1 MRIKHIFLQNFCKF
15 YGSNVVDTDLY
26 DRTEVSGVNE
36 SGKSTI
42 KRAIQYIF
50 GCRDEN
56 GREITGIRPHDKDGD
71 DIDGDITAEVTVEV
85 DGTDKVLKKVCRQ
98 NFNKKGEFTGNVTD
112 YYVNDI
118 PKKAADFEAFLE
130 ESVCGK
136 DKFSLCINAMTL
148 LLKGGTDQ
156 RALLADM
163 FGQHSN
169 DDICNQFP
177 EFEALRTVL
186 QDGTVDELKKRCNT
200 QLYGTRGRNGT
211 KGLQDLLDEIPSR
224 IDEVSRQRVDIDLA
238 DLELKKKALLD
249 KLSENIKQQTD
260 TQNSMKSY
268 DKLSDGIIELKGQLS
283 ALQQKAN
290 EKLDADRREKRTTL
304 NQIQN
309 EHQKELLKADTISE
323 EITALEKRI
332 AQYEQKRHDL
342 KKSWDLN
349 NSLKFDENSL
359 ICSYCGQEYPEEKK
373 EQLRAEF
380 DSHKAHELELITK
393 EGSSCADRIKADK
406 AELEHKREE
415 LKKTEDEVE
424 RFEKEVS
431 IADNALN
438 SIPTSVDI
446 SNTEEYKA
454 VQSQIAE
461 KEAAMNK
468 FTDMNLLRIQLKGDE
483 EQIRNDISVV
493 DKSLASVSINESVDK
508 RIAELEQE
516 RRNIA
521 QKITDV
527 QAQLDLL
534 KRFSRKKNELLEADV
549 NKYLSFCTVRMFRP
563 LVNGDTEECCDF
575 TYLGEPYS
583 RNMNHGARILTEID
597 ICNAFQKRCGVELP
611 IMVDDTESLDPW
623 KIPDVDSQLIM
634 FRRSDDASLK
644 VEEVKNGKSN

>member
-1 MRIKHIFLQNFCKF
+1 MRIKHIYLQNFCKF
-15 YGSNVVDTDLY
+15 YGSNTLDADIY
-26 DRTEVSGVNE
+26 DRTEISGVNE
-36 SGKSTI
+36 AGKSTI
-42 KRAIQYIF
+42 KRVIHYIF

-56 GREITGIRPHDKDGD
+56 GKEISGIRPHDKDGN
-71 DIDGDITAEVTVEV
+71 DIDGDITAEVTVEI

-156 RALLADM
+156 RAILVDM

-200 QLYGTRGRNGT
+200 QLYGTRGRNGS
-211 KGLQDLLDEIPSR
+211 KGLQDQLDDIPTR
-224 IDEVSRQRVDIDLA
+224 IDEVSKRREDIDLA
-238 DLELKKKALLD
+238 ELELQKNALLE
-249 KLSENIKQQTD
+249 KINANIEQQND
-260 TQNSMKSY
+260 NQKRMAEY

-309 EHQKELLKADTISE
+309 EHQKELLKADTIRE

-332 AQYEQKRHDL
+332 SQYEQKRQDL

-349 NSLKFDENSL
+349 KSLKFDENSL
-359 ICSYCGQEYPEEKK
+359 ICSYCGQEYPEDKK
-373 EQLRAEF
+373 EQLRTEF
-380 DSHKAHELELITK
+380 DTHKAHELELITK
-393 EGSSCADRIKADK
+393 EGSSCADHIKADQ
-406 AELEHKREE
+406 AELENKREE

-424 RFEKEVS
+424 RLEKEIA

-438 SIPTSVDI
+438 SIPASVDI

-454 VQSQIAE
+454 IQSQIAE
-461 KEAAMNK
+461 KEAAMNRYA
-468 FTDMNLLRIQLKGDE
+468 DMQSMRIELKCAE
-483 EQIRNDISVV
+483 EEIRADIEQVN
-493 DKSLASVSINESVDK
+493 KKLASVSINESVDK
-508 RIAELEQE
+508 RITELEQE
-516 RRNIA
+516 RKDIA

-534 KRFSRKKNELLEADV
+534 KRFSRKKNELLEFDV
-549 NKYLSFCTVRMFRP
+549 NEYLEFCHVKMFRP

-575 TYLGEPYS
+575 IYKGEPYS

-644 VEEVKNGKSN
+644 VEEVKNA

>member
-1 MRIKHIFLQNFCKF
+1 MRIKHIYLQNFCKF
-15 YGSNVVDTDLY
+15 YGYNTLDTDIY
-26 DRTEVSGVNE
+26 DRTEISGANE
-36 SGKSTI
+36 TGKSTI
-42 KRAIQYIF
+42 KRAIHHIF

-56 GREITGIRPHDKDGD
+56 GKEISGIRPHDKDGND
-71 DIDGDITAEVTVEV
+71 LDGDITEMVTVEV
-85 DGTDKVLKKVCRQ
+85 DGEEKVLKKVCRQ
-98 NFNKKGEFTGNVTD
+98 NYNKKGEFTGNVTD
-112 YYVNDI
+112 YYINDI
-118 PKKAADFEAFLE
+118 PKKQADFDSFLE
-130 ESVCGK
+130 ECAC
-136 DKFSLCINAMTL
+136 DKNRFSLCINAMTL

-156 RALLADM
+156 RAILADM

-169 DDICNQFP
+169 DYICNQFP

-238 DLELKKKALLD
+238 DLELQKNALLE
-249 KLSENIKQQTD
+249 KLNANIEQQND
-260 TQNSMKSY
+260 NQKSMKEY

-309 EHQKELLKADTISE
+309 EHQKELLKADTIRE
-323 EITALEKRI
+323 EITELEKRI
-332 AQYEQKRHDL
+332 AQYEQKRQDL

-349 NSLKFDENSL
+349 KSLKFDENSL

-373 EQLRAEF
+373 EQLRTEF
-380 DSHKAHELELITK
+380 DTHKAHELELITK
-393 EGSSCADRIKADK
+393 EGSSCAEHIKADQE
-406 AELEHKREE
+406 ELEHKRKE

-424 RFEKEVS
+424 RLEKEIA

-438 SIPTSVDI
+438 FIPASVDI

-461 KEAAMNK
+461 KEAAMHK

-483 EQIRNDISVV
+483 EQIRNDIFVV
-493 DKSLASVSINESVDK
+493 NKSLASVSINESVDK

-516 RRNIA
+516 RKDIA

-534 KRFSRKKNELLEADV
+534 KRFSRKKNELLESDV
-549 NKYLSFCTVRMFRP
+549 NEYLEFCSVKMFRP

-575 TYLGEPYS
+575 IYKGEPYS

-644 VEEVKNGKSN
+644 VEEVKNA

>member
-15 YGSNVVDTDLY
+15 YGYNTLDTDIY
-26 DRTEVSGVNE
+26 DRTEISGENE
-36 SGKSTI
+36 TGKSTI
-42 KRAIQYIF
+42 KRAIHHIF

-56 GREITGIRPHDKDGD
+56 GKEISGIRPHDKDGN
-71 DIDGDITAEVTVEV
+71 DIDGDITAMVTVEV
-85 DGTDKVLKKVCRQ
+85 DGEEKVLKKVCRQ
-98 NFNKKGEFTGNVTD
+98 NYNKKGEFTGNVTD
-112 YYVNDI
+112 YSINDI
-118 PKKAADFEAFLE
+118 PKKQSDFDSFLE
-130 ESVCGK
+130 ECAC
-136 DKFSLCINAMTL
+136 DKNRFSLCINAMTL
-148 LLKGGTDQ
+148 LLKNGTEQ
-156 RALLADM
+156 RAILAET
-163 FGQHSN
+163 FGKHSN
-169 DDICNQFP
+169 DDICDMYP
-177 EFEALRTVL
+177 EFAPLKSVL
-186 QDGTVDELKKRCNT
+186 HDGTVDELKKRCNT

-238 DLELKKKALLD
+238 ELELKKKALLD

-283 ALQQKAN
+283 VLQQKAN

-309 EHQKELLKADTISE
+309 EHQKELLKADTIRE

-332 AQYEQKRHDL
+332 AQYEQKRQDL

-349 NSLKFDENSL
+349 KSLKFDENSL

-373 EQLRAEF
+373 EQLRTEF
-380 DSHKAHELELITK
+380 DTHKAHELELITK
-393 EGSSCADRIKADK
+393 EGSSCADHIKADQT
-406 AELEHKREE
+406 ELEHKREE

-424 RFEKEVS
+424 RLEKEIA

-438 SIPTSVDI
+438 SIPASVDI

-454 VQSQIAE
+454 IQSQIAE
-461 KEAAMNK
+461 KEAAMNRYA
-468 FTDMNLLRIQLKGDE
+468 DMQSMRIELKCAE
-483 EQIRNDISVV
+483 EEIRADIEQVNKKLS
-493 DKSLASVSINESVDK
+493 SVSINESVDK

-516 RRNIA
+516 RKNIA

-534 KRFSRKKNELLEADV
+534 KRFSRKKNELLESDV
-549 NKYLSFCTVRMFRP
+549 NEYLEFCHVKMFRP

-575 TYLGEPYS
+575 IYKGEPYS
-583 RNMNHGARILTEID
+583 RNMNHGAKILTEID
-597 ICNAFQKRCGVELP
+597 ICNAFQKKCGVELP
-611 IMVDDTESLDPW
+611 IMVDDTESLDSWRIP
-623 KIPDVDSQLIM
+623 KIDSQLIM

-644 VEEVKNGKSN
+644 VEEVKNA

>member
-15 YGSNVVDTDLY
+15 YGSNVVDTDIY
-26 DRTEVSGVNE
+26 DRTEISGVNE
-36 SGKSTI
+36 TGKSTI

-56 GREITGIRPHDKDGD
+56 GREISGIRPHDKDGN
-71 DIDGDITAEVTVEV
+71 DIDGDITTEVTVEIG
-85 DGTDKVLKKVCRQ
+85 GTEKVLKKVCRQ

-130 ESVCGK
+130 ECVC
-136 DKFSLCINAMTL
+136 DKNRFSLCINAMTL
-148 LLKGGTDQ
+148 LLKGGTEQ
-156 RALLADM
+156 RAILADM

-177 EFEALRTVL
+177 EFEELRAVL
-186 QDGTVDELKKRCNT
+186 HDGTVDELKKRCNT
-200 QLYGTRGRNGT
+200 QLYGTRGRNGS
-211 KGLQDLLDEIPSR
+211 KGLQDQLDDIPTR
-224 IDEVSRQRVDIDLA
+224 IDEVSKRREDIDLA
-238 DLELKKKALLD
+238 ELELQKNALLE
-249 KLSENIKQQTD
+249 KLNDNIEQQND
-260 TQNSMKSY
+260 NQKSMKEY

-283 ALQQKAN
+283 TLQQKAN

-309 EHQKELLKADTISE
+309 EHQKELLKADTIRE
-323 EITALEKRI
+323 EITELEKRI
-332 AQYEQKRHDL
+332 AQYEQKRQDL

-349 NSLKFDENSL
+349 KSLKFDENSL
-359 ICSYCGQEYPEEKK
+359 VCSYCGQEYPEEKK
-373 EQLRAEF
+373 EQLRTEF
-380 DSHKAHELELITK
+380 DTHKAHELELITK
-393 EGSSCADRIKADK
+393 EGSSCADHIKEDQ
-406 AELEHKREE
+406 AELEHKRKE

-424 RFEKEVS
+424 RLEKEIA
-431 IADNALN
+431 IADNSLN
-438 SIPTSVDI
+438 SIPASVDI

-454 VQSQIAE
+454 FQSQIAE
-461 KEAAMNK
+461 KEASMNK

-508 RIAELEQE
+508 RITELEQE
-516 RRNIA
+516 RKNIA

-534 KRFSRKKNELLEADV
+534 KKFSRKKNELLEAEV
-549 NKYLSFCTVRMFRP
+549 NEYLEFCHVKMFRP

-575 TYLGEPYS
+575 IYKGEPYS
-583 RNMNHGARILTEID
+583 RNMNHGAKILTEID
-597 ICNAFQKRCGVELP
+597 ICRAFQKKCGVELP
-611 IMVDDTESLDPW
+611 IMTDDTESLDSW
-623 KIPDVDSQLIM
+623 RIPQIDSQLIM
-634 FRRSDDASLK
+634 FRRSDDKELK
-644 VEEVKNGKSN
+644 VREM

>member
-26 DRTEVSGVNE
+26 DRTEVSGANE
-36 SGKSTI
+36 TGKSTI
-42 KRAIQYIF
+42 KRTIQYIF

-56 GREITGIRPHDKDGD
+56 GREIAGIRPHDKDGN
-71 DIDGDITAEVTVEV
+71 DIDGDITAMVTVEV
-85 DGTDKVLKKVCRQ
+85 DGEEKVLKKVCRQ
-98 NFNKKGEFTGNVTD
+98 NYNKKGEFTGNVTD
-112 YYVNDI
+112 YSINDI
-118 PKKAADFEAFLE
+118 PKKQADFDSFLE
-130 ESVCGK
+130 ECAC
-136 DKFSLCINAMTL
+136 DKNRFSLCINAMTL

-224 IDEVSRQRVDIDLA
+224 IDEVIRQRVDIDLA
-238 DLELKKKALLD
+238 YLELKKKALLD

-260 TQNSMKSY
+260 TQNSMNSY

-283 ALQQKAN
+283 TLQQKAN
-290 EKLDADRREKRTTL
+290 EKLDADRREKRTAL
-304 NQIQN
+304 NLVQN
-309 EHQKELLKADTISE
+309 EHQKELLKADTIRE

-332 AQYEQKRHDL
+332 AQYEQKRHEL

-349 NSLKFDENSL
+349 KSLKFDENSL
-359 ICSYCGQEYPEEKK
+359 ICSYCGQEYPEDKK
-373 EQLRAEF
+373 EKLREDF
-380 DSHKAHELELITK
+380 DSHKEHELKLIEK
-393 EGSSCADRIKADK
+393 EGKDCAKHIKADQEK
-406 AELEHKREE
+406 LEHKREE
-415 LKKTEDEVE
+415 LKKTEDEME
-424 RFEKEVS
+424 RLEKEIA

-438 SIPTSVDI
+438 SIPASVDI

-461 KEAAMNK
+461 KEAAMHK

-483 EQIRNDISVV
+483 EQIRNDIFVV
-493 DKSLASVSINESVDK
+493 NKSLASVSINESVDK

-516 RRNIA
+516 RRDIA

-534 KRFSRKKNELLEADV
+534 KRFSRKKNELLESDV
-549 NKYLSFCTVRMFRP
+549 NEYLEFCHVKMFRP

-575 TYLGEPYS
+575 IYKGEPYS
-583 RNMNHGARILTEID
+583 RNMNHGAKILTEID
-597 ICNAFQKRCGVELP
+597 ICRAFQKKCGVELP
-611 IMVDDTESLDPW
+611 IMTDDTESLDSW
-623 KIPDVDSQLIM
+623 RIPQIDSQLIM

-644 VEEVKNGKSN
+644 VEEVKNE

>member
-1 MRIKHIFLQNFCKF
+1 MRIKHIYLQNFCKF
-15 YGSNVVDTDLY
+15 YGYNTLDTDIY
-26 DRTEVSGVNE
+26 DRTEISGANE
-36 SGKSTI
+36 TGKSTI
-42 KRAIQYIF
+42 KRAIHHIF

-56 GREITGIRPHDKDGD
+56 GKEISGIRPHDKDGND
-71 DIDGDITAEVTVEV
+71 LDGDITEMVTVEV
-85 DGTDKVLKKVCRQ
+85 DGEEKVLKKVCRQ
-98 NFNKKGEFTGNVTD
+98 NYNKKGEFTGNVTD
-112 YYVNDI
+112 YYINDI
-118 PKKAADFEAFLE
+118 PKKQADFDSFLE
-130 ESVCGK
+130 ECAC
-136 DKFSLCINAMTL
+136 DKNRFSLCINAMTL

-156 RALLADM
+156 RAILADM

-169 DDICNQFP
+169 DYICNQFP

-238 DLELKKKALLD
+238 DLELQKNALLEKLNANIEQQND
-249 KLSENIKQQTD
+249 KQK
-260 TQNSMKSY
+260 SMKEY

-309 EHQKELLKADTISE
+309 EHQKELLKADTIRE
-323 EITALEKRI
+323 EVTALEKRI
-332 AQYEQKRHDL
+332 EQYEQKRQDL

-349 NSLKFDENSL
+349 KSLKFDENSL

-373 EQLRAEF
+373 EQLRTEF
-380 DSHKAHELELITK
+380 DTHKAHELELITK
-393 EGSSCADRIKADK
+393 EGSSCAEHIKADQ

-424 RFEKEVS
+424 RLEKEIA

-438 SIPTSVDI
+438 SIPASVDI

-454 VQSQIAE
+454 VQSQITE
-461 KEAAMNK
+461 KEAAMHK

-508 RIAELEQE
+508 RITELEQE
-516 RRNIA
+516 RRDIA

-534 KRFSRKKNELLEADV
+534 KKFSRKKNELLEAEV
-549 NKYLSFCTVRMFRP
+549 NEYLEFCHVKMFRP

-575 TYLGEPYS
+575 IYKGEPYS
-583 RNMNHGARILTEID
+583 RNMNHGAKILTEID
-597 ICNAFQKRCGVELP
+597 ICRAFQKKCGVELP
-611 IMVDDTESLDPW
+611 IMTDDTESLDSW
-623 KIPDVDSQLIM
+623 RIPQIDSQLIM
-634 FRRSDDASLK
+634 FRRSDDKELK
-644 VEEVKNGKSN
+644 VREM

>member
-26 DRTEVSGVNE
+26 DRTEVSGMNE
-36 SGKSTI
+36 TGKSTI

-56 GREITGIRPHDKDGD
+56 GREITGIRPHDKDGND
-71 DIDGDITAEVTVEV
+71 LEGDITAMVTVEV
-85 DGTDKVLKKVCRQ
+85 GGEEKVLKKVCRQ
-98 NFNKKGEFTGNVTD
+98 NYNKKGEFTGNVTD
-112 YYVNDI
+112 YSINDI
-118 PKKAADFEAFLE
+118 PKKQADFDSFLE
-130 ESVCGK
+130 ERAC
-136 DKFSLCINAMTL
+136 DKNRFSLCINAMTL
-148 LLKGGTDQ
+148 LLKGGTEQ
-156 RALLADM
+156 RAILADM

-177 EFEALRTVL
+177 EFEALRIVL

-211 KGLQDLLDEIPSR
+211 KGLQDLLDGIPSR

-260 TQNSMKSY
+260 TQNSMISY

-309 EHQKELLKADTISE
+309 EHQKELLKADTIRE
-323 EITALEKRI
+323 EITALKKRI
-332 AQYEQKRHDL
+332 AQYEQKRQDL

-349 NSLKFDENSL
+349 KSLKFDENSL

-380 DSHKAHELELITK
+380 DARKAHELELITK
-393 EGSSCADRIKADK
+393 EGSSCAEHIKADQT
-406 AELEHKREE
+406 ELEHKREE

-424 RFEKEVS
+424 RLEKEVS
-431 IADNALN
+431 VADNALN
-438 SIPTSVDI
+438 SIPASVDI

-454 VQSQIAE
+454 VQSQITE
-461 KEAAMNK
+461 KEAAMHK

-508 RIAELEQE
+508 RITELEHE
-516 RRNIA
+516 RRDIA

-534 KRFSRKKNELLEADV
+534 KRFSRKKNELLESDV
-549 NKYLSFCTVRMFRP
+549 NEYLEFCHVKMFRP

-575 TYLGEPYS
+575 IYKGEPYS
-583 RNMNHGARILTEID
+583 RNMNHGAKILTEID
-597 ICNAFQKRCGVELP
+597 ICRAFQKKCGVELP
-611 IMVDDTESLDPW
+611 IMTDDTESLDSW
-623 KIPDVDSQLIM
+623 RIPQIDSQLIM
-634 FRRSDDASLK
+634 FRRSDDKELK
-644 VEEVKNGKSN
+644 VREM

>member
-36 SGKSTI
+36 VGKSTI

-56 GREITGIRPHDKDGD
+56 GREITGIRPHDKDGN
-71 DIDGDITAEVTVEV
+71 DIDGDITTEVTVEIG
-85 DGTDKVLKKVCRQ
+85 GTDKVLKKVCRQ

-148 LLKGGTDQ
+148 LQKGGTDQ

-211 KGLQDLLDEIPSR
+211 KGLHDLLDEIPSR

-238 DLELKKKALLD
+238 DLELKKKALMD

-260 TQNSMKSY
+260 TQNSMISY

-283 ALQQKAN
+283 VLQQKAN
-290 EKLDADRREKRTTL
+290 EKLDTDRREKRTTL

-309 EHQKELLKADTISE
+309 EHQKELLKANTIRE
-323 EITALEKRI
+323 EITALENHI
-332 AQYEQKRHDL
+332 AQYEQKRQEL

-349 NSLKFDENSL
+349 KSLKFDENSM

-373 EQLRAEF
+373 EKLRTEF
-380 DSHKAHELELITK
+380 DTHKAHELEMINK
-393 EGSSCADRIKADK
+393 EGSSCADHIKSDQ

-424 RFEKEVS
+424 RLEKEIA

-438 SIPTSVDI
+438 SIPASVDI

-461 KEAAMNK
+461 KEASMNK
-468 FTDMNLLRIQLKGDE
+468 FTDMNLLRFQLKCDE
-483 EQIRNDISVV
+483 EQIRKDISVV
-493 DKSLASVSINESVDK
+493 DKSLASVTINESVDK
-508 RIAELEQE
+508 RITELEQE
-516 RRNIA
+516 RKNIA

-534 KRFSRKKNELLEADV
+534 KKFSRKKNELLEADV
-549 NKYLSFCTVRMFRP
+549 NKYLCFCTVRMFRP

-575 TYLGEPYS
+575 TYRGEPYS
-583 RNMNHGARILTEID
+583 RNMNHGAKILTEID
-597 ICNAFQKRCGVELP
+597 ICRAFQKKCGVELP
-611 IMVDDTESLDPW
+611 IMTDDTESLDSW
-623 KIPDVDSQLIM
+623 RIPQIDRQLIM
-634 FRRSDDASLK
+634 FRRSDDKELK
-644 VEEVKNGKSN
+644 VREM

>member
-26 DRTEVSGVNE
+26 DRTEISGVNE
-36 SGKSTI
+36 VGKSTI
-42 KRAIQYIF
+42 KRAIHHIF

-56 GREITGIRPHDKDGD
+56 GKEISGIRPHDKDGND
-71 DIDGDITAEVTVEV
+71 LDGDITEMVTVEV
-85 DGTDKVLKKVCRQ
+85 DGEEKVLKKVCRQ
-98 NFNKKGEFTGNVTD
+98 NYNKKGEFTGNVTD
-112 YYVNDI
+112 YYINDI
-118 PKKAADFEAFLE
+118 PKKQADFDSFLE
-130 ESVCGK
+130 ECAC
-136 DKFSLCINAMTL
+136 DKNRFSLCINAMTL

-156 RALLADM
+156 RAILADM

-169 DDICNQFP
+169 DYICNQFP

-238 DLELKKKALLD
+238 DLELQKNALLE
-249 KLSENIKQQTD
+249 KLNANIEQQND
-260 TQNSMKSY
+260 NQKSMKEY

-309 EHQKELLKADTISE
+309 EHQKKLLKADTICE
-323 EITALEKRI
+323 EITALENRI
-332 AQYEQKRHDL
+332 AQYEQKRQDL

-349 NSLKFDENSL
+349 KSLKFDENSL
-359 ICSYCGQEYPEEKK
+359 VCSYCGQEYPEEKK
-373 EQLRAEF
+373 EQLRTEF
-380 DSHKAHELELITK
+380 DTHKAHELELITK
-393 EGSSCADRIKADK
+393 EGSSCADHIKADQ
-406 AELEHKREE
+406 AEMEHKRKE

-424 RFEKEVS
+424 RLEKEIA

-438 SIPTSVDI
+438 SIPASVDI

-454 VQSQIAE
+454 IQSQIAE
-461 KEAAMNK
+461 KEAAMNRYA
-468 FTDMNLLRIQLKGDE
+468 DMQSMRIELKCAE
-483 EQIRNDISVV
+483 EEIRSDIEQVN
-493 DKSLASVSINESVDK
+493 KKLTSVSINESVDK

-516 RRNIA
+516 RRDIA

-534 KRFSRKKNELLEADV
+534 KKFSRKKNELLEDDV
-549 NKYLSFCTVRMFRP
+549 NEYLEFCHVKMFRP

-575 TYLGEPYS
+575 TYRGEPYS
-583 RNMNHGARILTEID
+583 RNMNHGAKILTEID
-597 ICNAFQKRCGVELP
+597 ICRAFQKRCGVELP

-644 VEEVKNGKSN
+644 VEEVKNA

>member
-26 DRTEVSGVNE
+26 DRTEISGVNE
-36 SGKSTI
+36 VGKSTI
-42 KRAIQYIF
+42 KRAIHHIF

-56 GREITGIRPHDKDGD
+56 GKEISGIRPHDKDGND
-71 DIDGDITAEVTVEV
+71 LDGDITEMVTVEV
-85 DGTDKVLKKVCRQ
+85 DGEEKVLKKVCRQ
-98 NFNKKGEFTGNVTD
+98 NYNKKGEFTGNVTD
-112 YYVNDI
+112 YYSNDI
-118 PKKAADFEAFLE
+118 PKKQADFDSFLE
-130 ESVCGK
+130 ECAC
-136 DKFSLCINAMTL
+136 DKNRFSLCINAMTL

-156 RALLADM
+156 RAILADM

-169 DDICNQFP
+169 DYICNQFP

-238 DLELKKKALLD
+238 DLELQKNALLE
-249 KLSENIKQQTD
+249 KLNANIEQQND
-260 TQNSMKSY
+260 NQKSMKEY

-309 EHQKELLKADTISE
+309 EHQKKLLKADTICE
-323 EITALEKRI
+323 EITALENRI
-332 AQYEQKRHDL
+332 AQYEQKRQDL

-349 NSLKFDENSL
+349 KSLKFDENSL

-373 EQLRAEF
+373 EQLRTEF
-380 DSHKAHELELITK
+380 DTHKAHELELITK
-393 EGSSCADRIKADK
+393 EGSSCADHIKADQ
-406 AELEHKREE
+406 AELEHKRKE

-424 RFEKEVS
+424 RLEKEIA

-438 SIPTSVDI
+438 SIPASVDI

-454 VQSQIAE
+454 VQSQITE
-461 KEAAMNK
+461 KEAAMHK

-483 EQIRNDISVV
+483 EQIHNDISVV

-508 RIAELEQE
+508 RITELEQE
-516 RRNIA
+516 RRDIA

-534 KRFSRKKNELLEADV
+534 KKFSRKKNELLEADV
-549 NKYLSFCTVRMFRP
+549 NEYLEFCHVKMFRP

-575 TYLGEPYS
+575 IYKGEPYS
-583 RNMNHGARILTEID
+583 RNMNHGAKILTEID
-597 ICNAFQKRCGVELP
+597 ICRAFQKRCGVELP
-611 IMVDDTESLDPW
+611 IMVDDTESLDTW
-623 KIPDVDSQLIM
+623 RIPQIDSQLIM
-634 FRRSDDASLK
+634 FRRSDDKELK
-644 VEEVKNGKSN
+644 VREM

>member
-15 YGSNVVDTDLY
+15 YGSNTLDTDIY
-26 DRTEVSGVNE
+26 DRTEISGVNE
-36 SGKSTI
+36 TGKSTI
-42 KRAIQYIF
+42 KRSIQHIF

-56 GREITGIRPHDKDGD
+56 GKEISGIRPHDKDGND
-71 DIDGDITAEVTVEV
+71 LDGDITEMVTVEV
-85 DGTDKVLKKVCRQ
+85 DGEEKVLKKVCRQ
-98 NFNKKGEFTGNVTD
+98 NYNKKGEFTGNVTD
-112 YYVNDI
+112 YYINDI
-118 PKKAADFEAFLE
+118 PKKQADFDSFLE
-130 ESVCGK
+130 ECAC
-136 DKFSLCINAMTL
+136 DKNRFSLCINAMTL
-148 LLKGGTDQ
+148 LLKGGTEQ
-156 RALLADM
+156 RAILADM

-177 EFEALRTVL
+177 EFEELRAIL

-224 IDEVSRQRVDIDLA
+224 IDEVSRQRVDINLA

-260 TQNSMKSY
+260 TQNSMISY

-290 EKLDADRREKRTTL
+290 EKLDADRREKCATL

-309 EHQKELLKADTISE
+309 EHQKELLKADTIRE
-323 EITALEKRI
+323 EITELEKRI
-332 AQYEQKRHDL
+332 AQYEQKRQDL

-349 NSLKFDENSL
+349 KSLKFDENSL

-373 EQLRAEF
+373 EQLRTEF
-380 DSHKAHELELITK
+380 DTHKAHELELITK
-393 EGSSCADRIKADK
+393 EGSSCAEHIKADQV
-406 AELEHKREE
+406 ELEHKRKE

-424 RFEKEVS
+424 RLEKEVS

-438 SIPTSVDI
+438 SIPASVDI
-446 SNTEEYKA
+446 SNKEEYKS

-461 KEAAMNK
+461 KEAAMHK
-468 FTDMNLLRIQLKGDE
+468 FTDMNLLRIQLKVDE
-483 EQIRNDISVV
+483 EQIRNDIFVV
-493 DKSLASVSINESVDK
+493 NKSLASVSINESVDK

-516 RRNIA
+516 RKDIA

-534 KRFSRKKNELLEADV
+534 KRFSRKKNELLESDV
-549 NKYLSFCTVRMFRP
+549 NEYLEFCHVKMFRP

-575 TYLGEPYS
+575 IYKGEPYS
-583 RNMNHGARILTEID
+583 RNMNHGAKILTEID
-597 ICNAFQKRCGVELP
+597 ICRAFQKKCGVELP

-644 VEEVKNGKSN
+644 VEEVKNA

>member
-15 YGSNVVDTDLY
+15 YGYNTLDTDIY
-26 DRTEVSGVNE
+26 DRTEISGANE
-36 SGKSTI
+36 TGKSTI
-42 KRAIQYIF
+42 KRAIQHIF

-56 GREITGIRPHDKDGD
+56 GKEISGIRPHDKDGN
-71 DIDGDITAEVTVEV
+71 DIDGDITEMVTVEV
-85 DGTDKVLKKVCRQ
+85 DGEEKVLKKVCRK
-98 NFNKKGEFTGNVTD
+98 NYNKKGEFTGNVTD
-112 YYVNDI
+112 YYINDI
-118 PKKAADFEAFLE
+118 PKKQADFDSFLE
-130 ESVCGK
+130 ECTC
-136 DKFSLCINAMTL
+136 DKNRFSLCINAMTL
-148 LLKGGTDQ
+148 LLKGGTEQ
-156 RALLADM
+156 RAILADM

-177 EFEALRTVL
+177 EFEELRAIL

-260 TQNSMKSY
+260 TQNSMISY

-309 EHQKELLKADTISE
+309 EHQKELLKADTIRE
-323 EITALEKRI
+323 EVTALEKRI
-332 AQYEQKRHDL
+332 EQYEQKRQDL

-349 NSLKFDENSL
+349 KSLKFDENSL

-373 EQLRAEF
+373 EQLRTEF
-380 DSHKAHELELITK
+380 DTHKAHELELITK
-393 EGSSCADRIKADK
+393 EGSSCAEHIKADQ

-424 RFEKEVS
+424 RLEKEIA

-438 SIPTSVDI
+438 SIPASVDI

-461 KEAAMNK
+461 KEASMNK
-468 FTDMNLLRIQLKGDE
+468 FTDMNLLRFQLKCDE
-483 EQIRNDISVV
+483 EQIRKDISVV
-493 DKSLASVSINESVDK
+493 DKSLASVTINESVDK
-508 RIAELEQE
+508 RITELEQE
-516 RRNIA
+516 RKNIA

-534 KRFSRKKNELLEADV
+534 KKFSRKKNELLEADV
-549 NKYLSFCTVRMFRP
+549 NEYLEFCHVKMFRP

-575 TYLGEPYS
+575 IYKGEPYS
-583 RNMNHGARILTEID
+583 RNMNHGAKILTEID
-597 ICNAFQKRCGVELP
+597 ICRAFQKRCGVELP
-611 IMVDDTESLDPW
+611 IMVDDTESLDTW
-623 KIPDVDSQLIM
+623 RIPQIDSQLIM
-634 FRRSDDASLK
+634 FRRSDDKELK
-644 VEEVKNGKSN
+644 VREM

>member
-1 MRIKHIFLQNFCKF
+1 MRIKHIYLQNFCKF
-15 YGSNVVDTDLY
+15 YGSNRLNTDIY
-26 DRTEVSGVNE
+26 DRTEISGVNE
-36 SGKSTI
+36 TGKSTI

-56 GREITGIRPHDKDGD
+56 GREINGIRPHDKDGN
-71 DIDGDITAEVTVEV
+71 DIDGDITAEVNVEI

-156 RALLADM
+156 RAILADM

-169 DDICNQFP
+169 DDICDMYP
-177 EFEALRTVL
+177 EFSPLKSVL
-186 QDGTVDELKKRCNT
+186 HDGTVDELKKRCNT
-200 QLYGTRGRNGT
+200 QLYGTRGRNGS
-211 KGLQDLLDEIPSR
+211 KGLQDQLDDIPTR
-224 IDEVSRQRVDIDLA
+224 IDEVSKRREDIDLA
-238 DLELKKKALLD
+238 ELELQKNALLE
-249 KLSENIKQQTD
+249 KLNDNIEQQND
-260 TQNSMKSY
+260 NQKSMKEY

-283 ALQQKAN
+283 TLQQKAN

-309 EHQKELLKADTISE
+309 EHQKELLKADTIRE
-323 EITALEKRI
+323 EITELEKRI
-332 AQYEQKRHDL
+332 AQYEQKRQDL

-349 NSLKFDENSL
+349 KSLKFDENSL
-359 ICSYCGQEYPEEKK
+359 VCSYCGQEYPEEKK
-373 EQLRAEF
+373 EQLRTEF
-380 DSHKAHELELITK
+380 DTHKAHELELITK
-393 EGSSCADRIKADK
+393 EGSSCADHIKEDQ
-406 AELEHKREE
+406 AELEHKRKE

-424 RFEKEVS
+424 RLEKEIA
-431 IADNALN
+431 IADNSLN
-438 SIPTSVDI
+438 SIPASVDI

-454 VQSQIAE
+454 IQSQIAE
-461 KEAAMNK
+461 KEAAMNRYA
-468 FTDMNLLRIQLKGDE
+468 DMQSMRIELKCAE
-483 EQIRNDISVV
+483 EEIRADIEQVN
-493 DKSLASVSINESVDK
+493 KKLASVSINESIDK

-516 RRNIA
+516 RRDIA

-534 KRFSRKKNELLEADV
+534 KKFSRKKNELLEADV

-575 TYLGEPYS
+575 IYKGEPYS
-583 RNMNHGARILTEID
+583 RNMNHGAKILTEID
-597 ICNAFQKRCGVELP
+597 ICRAFQKKCGVELP
-611 IMVDDTESLDPW
+611 IMTDDTESLDPW

-634 FRRSDDASLK
+634 FRRSDEKELK
-644 VEEVKNGKSN
+644 VREM

>member
-26 DRTEVSGVNE
+26 DRTEISGVNE
-36 SGKSTI
+36 TGKSTI
-42 KRAIQYIF
+42 KRTIQYIF

-56 GREITGIRPHDKDGD
+56 GKEISGIRPHDKDGND
-71 DIDGDITAEVTVEV
+71 LDGDITTEVTVEI

-98 NFNKKGEFTGNVTD
+98 KFNKKGEFTGNVTD

-130 ESVCGK
+130 DSVCGK

-156 RALLADM
+156 RAILADM

-177 EFEALRTVL
+177 EFEGLRTVL
-186 QDGTVDELKKRCNT
+186 QDGTVDELKKRCNV

-224 IDEVSRQRVDIDLA
+224 IDEISRQIVDIDLA
-238 DLELKKKALLD
+238 DLELQKNALLE
-249 KLSENIKQQTD
+249 KLNANSEQQND
-260 TQNSMKSY
+260 NQKRMAEY

-283 ALQQKAN
+283 ALQQNAN

-304 NQIQN
+304 NQIHN
-309 EHQKELLKADTISE
+309 EHQKELLKGDTIRE
-323 EITALEKRI
+323 EITGLEKRI
-332 AQYEQKRHDL
+332 AQYEQKRQDL

-349 NSLKFDENSL
+349 KSLKFDENSL
-359 ICSYCGQEYPEEKK
+359 ICPYCGQEYPEEKK
-373 EQLRAEF
+373 EQLRTEF
-380 DSHKAHELELITK
+380 DVHKAHELELITK
-393 EGSSCADRIKADK
+393 EGSSCADHIKADQ
-406 AELEHKREE
+406 AEMDHKRKE

-424 RFEKEVS
+424 RLEKEIA

-438 SIPTSVDI
+438 SIPASVDI

-454 VQSQIAE
+454 IQSQIAE
-461 KEAAMNK
+461 KEAAMNRYA
-468 FTDMNLLRIQLKGDE
+468 DMQSMRIELKCAE
-483 EQIRNDISVV
+483 EEIRSDIEQVN
-493 DKSLASVSINESVDK
+493 KKLTSVSINESVDK

-516 RRNIA
+516 RRDIA

-534 KRFSRKKNELLEADV
+534 KKFSRKKNELLEDDV
-549 NKYLSFCTVRMFRP
+549 NEYLEFCHVKMFRP

-575 TYLGEPYS
+575 TYRGEPYS

-634 FRRSDDASLK
+634 FRRSDDAVLK
-644 VEEVKNGKSN
+644 VEEAKNGKSN

>member
-36 SGKSTI
+36 TGKSTI

-56 GREITGIRPHDKDGD
+56 GKEITGIRPHDKDGN
-71 DIDGDITAEVTVEV
+71 DIDGDITAEVTVEI

-130 ESVCGK
+130 ECVC
-136 DKFSLCINAMTL
+136 DKNRFSLCINAMTL
-148 LLKGGTDQ
+148 LLKGGTEQ
-156 RALLADM
+156 RAILADM

-177 EFEALRTVL
+177 EFEELRAIL

-260 TQNSMKSY
+260 TQNSMISY

-309 EHQKELLKADTISE
+309 EHQKELLKADTIRE
-323 EITALEKRI
+323 EVTALEKRI
-332 AQYEQKRHDL
+332 EQYEQKRQDL

-349 NSLKFDENSL
+349 KSLKFDENSL

-373 EQLRAEF
+373 EQLRTEF
-380 DSHKAHELELITK
+380 DTHKAHELELITK
-393 EGSSCADRIKADK
+393 EGSSCADHIKADQ

-415 LKKTEDEVE
+415 MKKTEDEVD
-424 RFEKEVS
+424 RLEKEIA

-438 SIPTSVDI
+438 SIPESVDI
-446 SNTEEYKA
+446 SGTEEYKSIR
-454 VQSQIAE
+454 SQIAE
-461 KEAAMNK
+461 REAAMNDYADLQ
-468 FTDMNLLRIQLKGDE
+468 TLMISLRGEE
-483 EQIRNDISVV
+483 EQIQKEIYEVSHKI
-493 DKSLASVSINESVDK
+493 KSATDDDA
-508 RIAELEQE
+508 RIDELEKNQRE
-516 RRNIA
+516 YA
-521 QKITDV
+521 QKVTDV

-534 KRFSRKKNELLEADV
+534 KKFSRKKNELLEADV
-549 NKYLSFCTVRMFRP
+549 NKYLCFCTVRMFRP

-575 TYLGEPYS
+575 IYNGEPYS
-583 RNMNHGARILTEID
+583 RNMNHGAKILTEID
-597 ICNAFQKRCGVELP
+597 ICRAFQKKCGVELP
-611 IMVDDTESLDPW
+611 IMTDDTESLDSW
-623 KIPDVDSQLIM
+623 RIPQIDSQLIM
-634 FRRSDDASLK
+634 FRRSDDKELK
-644 VEEVKNGKSN
+644 VREM

>member
-26 DRTEVSGVNE
+26 DRTEISGVNE
-36 SGKSTI
+36 TGKSTI

-56 GREITGIRPHDKDGD
+56 GREITGIRPHDKDGN
-71 DIDGDITAEVTVEV
+71 DIDGDITAEVNVEI

-156 RALLADM
+156 RAILADM

-169 DDICNQFP
+169 DDICDMYP
-177 EFEALRTVL
+177 EFSPLKSVL
-186 QDGTVDELKKRCNT
+186 HDGTVDELKKRCNT

-224 IDEVSRQRVDIDLA
+224 IDEVSRQRVDINLA

-260 TQNSMKSY
+260 TQNSMISY

-290 EKLDADRREKRTTL
+290 EKLDADRREKCATL

-309 EHQKELLKADTISE
+309 EHQKELLKADTIRE
-323 EITALEKRI
+323 EITELEKRI
-332 AQYEQKRHDL
+332 AQYEQKRQDL

-349 NSLKFDENSL
+349 KSLKFDENSL

-373 EQLRAEF
+373 EQLRTEF
-380 DSHKAHELELITK
+380 DTHKAHELELITK
-393 EGSSCADRIKADK
+393 EGSSCAEHIKADQ
-406 AELEHKREE
+406 
-415 LKKTEDEVE
+415 V
-424 RFEKEVS
+424 
-431 IADNALN
+431 
-438 SIPTSVDI
+438 
-446 SNTEEYKA
+446 
-454 VQSQIAE
+454 
-461 KEAAMNK
+461 
-468 FTDMNLLRIQLKGDE
+468 
-483 EQIRNDISVV
+483 
-493 DKSLASVSINESVDK
+493 
-508 RIAELEQE
+508 ELEQE
-516 RRNIA
+516 RRDIA

-534 KRFSRKKNELLEADV
+534 KKFSRKKNELLEADV

-575 TYLGEPYS
+575 IYKGEPYS
-583 RNMNHGARILTEID
+583 RNMNHGAKILTEID
-597 ICNAFQKRCGVELP
+597 ICRAFQKKCGVELP
-611 IMVDDTESLDPW
+611 IMTDDTESLDPW

-644 VEEVKNGKSN
+644 VEEVKNE

>member
-1 MRIKHIFLQNFCKF
+1 MRIKHIFLQYFCKF
-15 YGSNVVDTDLY
+15 YGYNTLDTDIY
-26 DRTEVSGVNE
+26 DRTEISGANE
-36 SGKSTI
+36 TGKSTI
-42 KRAIQYIF
+42 KRAIQHIF

-56 GREITGIRPHDKDGD
+56 GKEISGIRPHDKDGN
-71 DIDGDITAEVTVEV
+71 DIDGDITAEVTVEI

-118 PKKAADFEAFLE
+118 PKKASDFEAFLE

-136 DKFSLCINAMTL
+136 DKFSLCINAMTI
-148 LLKGGTDQ
+148 LLKGATDQ
-156 RALLADM
+156 RAILADM

-200 QLYGTRGRNGT
+200 QLYGTRGRNGS
-211 KGLQDLLDEIPSR
+211 KGLQDKLDEIPSR
-224 IDEVSRQRVDIDLA
+224 IDEVSRQRVQIDLA
-238 DLELKKKALLD
+238 ELELQKNALLE
-249 KLSENIKQQTD
+249 KLNANIEQQND
-260 TQNSMKSY
+260 NQKRMKEY

-283 ALQQKAN
+283 VLQQKAN

-309 EHQKELLKADTISE
+309 EHQKELLKADTIRE
-323 EITALEKRI
+323 EITELENRI
-332 AQYEQKRHDL
+332 AQYEQKRQDL

-349 NSLKFDENSL
+349 KSLKFDENSL

-373 EQLRAEF
+373 EQLRTEF
-380 DSHKAHELELITK
+380 DTHKAHELELITK
-393 EGSSCADRIKADK
+393 EGSFCADHIKADQ
-406 AELEHKREE
+406 EEMEHKREE
-415 LKKTEDEVE
+415 LKKTEDEME
-424 RFEKEVS
+424 RLEKEVA

-438 SIPTSVDI
+438 SIPASVDI

-483 EQIRNDISVV
+483 EQIRNDIFVV

-516 RRNIA
+516 RRDIA
-521 QKITDV
+521 QSITDV

-534 KRFSRKKNELLEADV
+534 KRFSRKKNELLESDV
-549 NKYLSFCTVRMFRP
+549 NEYLEFCHIKMFRP

-575 TYLGEPYS
+575 IYKGEPYS

-644 VEEVKNGKSN
+644 VEEVKNA

>member
-26 DRTEVSGVNE
+26 NRTEVSGVNE

-56 GREITGIRPHDKDGD
+56 GREITGIRPHDKDGN
-71 DIDGDITAEVTVEV
+71 DIDGDITAEVTVEI

-118 PKKAADFEAFLE
+118 PKNAADFEAFLE

-156 RALLADM
+156 RAILADM

-169 DDICNQFP
+169 DDICNQFS

-186 QDGTVDELKKRCNT
+186 QDGTVDELKKRCNA

-224 IDEVSRQRVDIDLA
+224 IDEVSRQRVQIDLSE
-238 DLELKKKALLD
+238 LELQKNALLE
-249 KLSENIKQQTD
+249 KLNANIEQQND
-260 TQNSMKSY
+260 NQKRMAEY
-268 DKLSDGIIELKGQLS
+268 DKLSDGIIELKMKLGDLEHEAYEKNSKKREELNELIS
-283 ALQQKAN
+283 AVKEDTHVLDKKINDAVRFIKSKKEDIEDLK
-290 EKLDADRREKRTTL
+290 EK
-304 NQIQN
+304 
-309 EHQKELLKADTISE
+309 KEL
-323 EITALEKRI
+323 
-332 AQYEQKRHDL
+332 QKKL
-342 KKSWDLN
+342 WENAKSRT
-349 NSLKFDENSL
+349 FDESTL
-359 ICSYCGQEYPEEKK
+359 VCSYCGQEYPEEKK
-373 EQLRAEF
+373 EQLRANFET
-380 DSHKAHELELITK
+380 HKA
-393 EGSSCADRIKADK
+393 
-406 AELEHKREE
+406 EE
-415 LKKTEDEVE
+415 LAKITENGTKFAEEIKRLSKNISEANVILE
-424 RFEKEVS
+424 R
-431 IADNALN
+431 L
-438 SIPTSVDI
+438 
-446 SNTEEYKA
+446 NTERSTKTSEIMKLEEQLKAIPAKVDVSGTDEYKA
-454 VQSQIAE
+454 IQSQIAD
-461 KEAAMNK
+461 KEAAMNCYA
-468 FTDMNLLRIQLKGDE
+468 DMQSMRIELKCVE
-483 EQIRNDISVV
+483 EEIRADIEQVNKKLS
-493 DKSLASVSINESVDK
+493 SVSINESVDK

-516 RRNIA
+516 RKNIA

-534 KRFSRKKNELLEADV
+534 KKFSRKKNELLEADV
-549 NKYLSFCTVRMFRP
+549 NKYLCFCTVRMFRP

-575 TYLGEPYS
+575 TYRGEPYS

-634 FRRSDDASLK
+634 FHRSDDAVLK
-644 VEEVKNGKSN
+644 VEEVKNA

>member
-1 MRIKHIFLQNFCKF
+1 
-15 YGSNVVDTDLY
+15 
-26 DRTEVSGVNE
+26 
-36 SGKSTI
+36 
-42 KRAIQYIF
+42 
-50 GCRDEN
+50 
-56 GREITGIRPHDKDGD
+56 
-71 DIDGDITAEVTVEV
+71 
-85 DGTDKVLKKVCRQ
+85 
-98 NFNKKGEFTGNVTD
+98 
-112 YYVNDI
+112 
-118 PKKAADFEAFLE
+118 
-130 ESVCGK
+130 
-136 DKFSLCINAMTL
+136 MTL
-148 LLKGGTDQ
+148 LLKGVTDQ
-156 RALLADM
+156 RAILADM

-186 QDGTVDELKKRCNT
+186 QDGTVDELKKCCNT
-200 QLYGTRGRNGT
+200 QLYGKRGRNGT

-249 KLSENIKQQTD
+249 KLSDNIKQQTD

-290 EKLDADRREKRTTL
+290 EKLDADRREKRTAL
-304 NQIQN
+304 NLVQN
-309 EHQKELLKADTISE
+309 EHQKELLKADTIRE

-332 AQYEQKRHDL
+332 AQYEQKRQEL

-349 NSLKFDENSL
+349 KSLKFDENSL

-373 EQLRAEF
+373 EQLRTEF
-380 DSHKAHELELITK
+380 DTHKAHELELITK
-393 EGSSCADRIKADK
+393 EGSSCADHIKADQ

-424 RFEKEVS
+424 RLEKEIA
-431 IADNALN
+431 IADNVLN
-438 SIPTSVDI
+438 SIPASVDI

-454 VQSQIAE
+454 IQSQIAE
-461 KEAAMNK
+461 KEASMNK

-508 RIAELEQE
+508 RITELEQE
-516 RRNIA
+516 RKNIA

-534 KRFSRKKNELLEADV
+534 KKFSRKKNELLEADV
-549 NKYLSFCTVRMFRP
+549 NKYLCFCTVRMFRP

-575 TYLGEPYS
+575 TYRGEPYS

-644 VEEVKNGKSN
+644 VEEVPNA

>member
-15 YGSNVVDTDLY
+15 YGYNTLDTDIY
-26 DRTEVSGVNE
+26 DRTEISGANE
-36 SGKSTI
+36 TGKSTI

-56 GREITGIRPHDKDGD
+56 GREINGIRPHDKDGN
-71 DIDGDITAEVTVEV
+71 DIDGDITAEVNVEI

-156 RALLADM
+156 RAILADM

-169 DDICNQFP
+169 DDICDMYP
-177 EFEALRTVL
+177 EFSPLKSVL
-186 QDGTVDELKKRCNT
+186 HDGTVDELKKRCNT
-200 QLYGTRGRNGT
+200 QLYGTRGRNGS
-211 KGLQDLLDEIPSR
+211 KGLQDQLDDIPTR
-224 IDEVSRQRVDIDLA
+224 IDEVSKRREDIDLA
-238 DLELKKKALLD
+238 ELELQKNALLE
-249 KLSENIKQQTD
+249 KLNDNIEQQND
-260 TQNSMKSY
+260 NQKSMKEY

-283 ALQQKAN
+283 TLQQKAN

-309 EHQKELLKADTISE
+309 EHQKELLKADTIRE
-323 EITALEKRI
+323 EITELEKRI
-332 AQYEQKRHDL
+332 AQYEQKRQDL

-349 NSLKFDENSL
+349 KSLKFDENSL
-359 ICSYCGQEYPEEKK
+359 VCSYCGQEYPEEKK
-373 EQLRAEF
+373 EQLRTEF
-380 DSHKAHELELITK
+380 DTHKAHELELITK
-393 EGSSCADRIKADK
+393 EGSSCADHIKEDQ
-406 AELEHKREE
+406 AELEHKRKE

-424 RFEKEVS
+424 RLEKEIA
-431 IADNALN
+431 IADNSLN
-438 SIPTSVDI
+438 SIPASVDI

-454 VQSQIAE
+454 IQSQIAE
-461 KEAAMNK
+461 KEAAMNRYA
-468 FTDMNLLRIQLKGDE
+468 DMQSMRIELKCAE
-483 EQIRNDISVV
+483 EEIRADIEQVN
-493 DKSLASVSINESVDK
+493 KKLASVSINESIDK

-516 RRNIA
+516 RRDIA

-534 KRFSRKKNELLEADV
+534 KKFSRKKNELLEADV

-575 TYLGEPYS
+575 IYKGEPYS
-583 RNMNHGARILTEID
+583 RNMNHGAKILTEID
-597 ICNAFQKRCGVELP
+597 ICRAFQKKCGVELP
-611 IMVDDTESLDPW
+611 IMTDDTESLDPW

-634 FRRSDDASLK
+634 FRRSDDKELK
-644 VEEVKNGKSN
+644 VREM

>member
-1 MRIKHIFLQNFCKF
+1 MRIKHIYLQNFCKF
-15 YGSNVVDTDLY
+15 YGYNTLDTDIY
-26 DRTEVSGVNE
+26 DRTEISGANE
-36 SGKSTI
+36 TGKSTI
-42 KRAIQYIF
+42 KRAIHHIF

-56 GREITGIRPHDKDGD
+56 GKEISGIRPHDKDGND
-71 DIDGDITAEVTVEV
+71 LDGDITEMVTVEV
-85 DGTDKVLKKVCRQ
+85 DGEEKVLKKVCRQ
-98 NFNKKGEFTGNVTD
+98 NYNKKGEFTGNVTD
-112 YYVNDI
+112 YYINDI
-118 PKKAADFEAFLE
+118 PKKQADFDSFLE
-130 ESVCGK
+130 ECAC
-136 DKFSLCINAMTL
+136 DKNRFSLCINAMTL

-156 RALLADM
+156 RAILADM

-169 DDICNQFP
+169 DYICNQFP

-186 QDGTVDELKKRCNT
+186 QDGTVDELKMRCNT

-238 DLELKKKALLD
+238 DLELQKNALLE
-249 KLSENIKQQTD
+249 KLNANIEQQND
-260 TQNSMKSY
+260 NQKSMKEY

-309 EHQKELLKADTISE
+309 EHQKELLKADTIRE
-323 EITALEKRI
+323 EVTALEKRI
-332 AQYEQKRHDL
+332 EQYEQKRQDL

-349 NSLKFDENSL
+349 KSLKFDENSL

-373 EQLRAEF
+373 EQLRTEF
-380 DSHKAHELELITK
+380 DTHKAHELELITK
-393 EGSSCADRIKADK
+393 EGSSCAEHIKADQ

-424 RFEKEVS
+424 RLEKEIA

-438 SIPTSVDI
+438 SIPASVDI

-454 VQSQIAE
+454 VQSQITE
-461 KEAAMNK
+461 KEAAMHK
-468 FTDMNLLRIQLKGDE
+468 VTDMNLLRIQLKGDE

-508 RIAELEQE
+508 RITELEQE
-516 RRNIA
+516 RRDIA

-534 KRFSRKKNELLEADV
+534 KKFSRKKNELLEAEV
-549 NKYLSFCTVRMFRP
+549 NEYLEFCHVKMFRP

-575 TYLGEPYS
+575 IYKGEPYS
-583 RNMNHGARILTEID
+583 RNMNHGAKILTEID
-597 ICNAFQKRCGVELP
+597 ICRAFQKKCGVELP
-611 IMVDDTESLDPW
+611 IMTDDTESLDSW
-623 KIPDVDSQLIM
+623 RIPQIDSQLIM
-634 FRRSDDASLK
+634 FRRSDDKELK
-644 VEEVKNGKSN
+644 VREM

>member
-26 DRTEVSGVNE
+26 DRTEISGVNE
-36 SGKSTI
+36 TGKSTI

-56 GREITGIRPHDKDGD
+56 GREITGIRPHDKDGN
-71 DIDGDITAEVTVEV
+71 DIDGDITAEVTVEI

-156 RALLADM
+156 RAILADM

-211 KGLQDLLDEIPSR
+211 KGLHDLLDEIPSR

-260 TQNSMKSY
+260 TQKSMISY

-290 EKLDADRREKRTTL
+290 EKLDTDRREKRTAL
-304 NQIQN
+304 NQVQN
-309 EHQKELLKADTISE
+309 EHQKELLKADTIRE
-323 EITALEKRI
+323 EIAALEKRI
-332 AQYEQKRHDL
+332 AQYEQKRQEL

-349 NSLKFDENSL
+349 KSLKFDENSL

-373 EQLRAEF
+373 EQLRTEF
-380 DSHKAHELELITK
+380 DTHKAHELELITK
-393 EGSSCADRIKADK
+393 EGSSCAEHIKADQS
-406 AELEHKREE
+406 ELKYKREE
-415 LKKTEDEVE
+415 LKKTEDEME
-424 RFEKEVS
+424 RLEKEIA

-438 SIPTSVDI
+438 SIPASVDI
-446 SNTEEYKA
+446 SNTEEYKS

-461 KEAAMNK
+461 KEASMNK

-516 RRNIA
+516 RKNIA

-534 KRFSRKKNELLEADV
+534 KKFSRKKNELLEADV
-549 NKYLSFCTVRMFRP
+549 NKYLCFCTVRMFRP

-575 TYLGEPYS
+575 TYRGEPYS

-644 VEEVKNGKSN
+644 VEEVKNA

>member
-1 MRIKHIFLQNFCKF
+1 MRIKHIYLQNFCKF
-15 YGSNVVDTDLY
+15 YGYNTLDTDIY
-26 DRTEVSGVNE
+26 DRTEISGANE
-36 SGKSTI
+36 TGKSTI
-42 KRAIQYIF
+42 KRAIHHIF

-56 GREITGIRPHDKDGD
+56 GKEISGIRPHDKDGND
-71 DIDGDITAEVTVEV
+71 LDGDITEMVTVEV
-85 DGTDKVLKKVCRQ
+85 DGEEKVLKKVCRQ
-98 NFNKKGEFTGNVTD
+98 NYNKKGEFTGNVTD
-112 YYVNDI
+112 YYINDI
-118 PKKAADFEAFLE
+118 PKKQADFDSFLE
-130 ESVCGK
+130 ECAC
-136 DKFSLCINAMTL
+136 DKNRFSLCINAMTL

-156 RALLADM
+156 RAILADM

-169 DDICNQFP
+169 DYICNQFP

-238 DLELKKKALLD
+238 DLELQKNALLE
-249 KLSENIKQQTD
+249 KLNANIEQQND
-260 TQNSMKSY
+260 NQKSMKEY

-309 EHQKELLKADTISE
+309 EHQKELLKADTIRE
-323 EITALEKRI
+323 EVTALEKRI
-332 AQYEQKRHDL
+332 EQYEQKRQDL

-349 NSLKFDENSL
+349 KSLKFDENSL

-373 EQLRAEF
+373 EQLRTEF
-380 DSHKAHELELITK
+380 DTHKAHELELITK
-393 EGSSCADRIKADK
+393 EGSSCAEHIKADQ

-424 RFEKEVS
+424 RLEKEIA

-438 SIPTSVDI
+438 SIPASVDI

-454 VQSQIAE
+454 VQSQITE
-461 KEAAMNK
+461 KEAAMHK

-508 RIAELEQE
+508 RITELEQE
-516 RRNIA
+516 RRDIA

-534 KRFSRKKNELLEADV
+534 KRFSRKKNELLESDV
-549 NKYLSFCTVRMFRP
+549 NEYLEFCHVKMFRP

-575 TYLGEPYS
+575 IYKGEPYS

-634 FRRSDDASLK
+634 FRRSDDKELK
-644 VEEVKNGKSN
+644 VREM

>member
-15 YGSNVVDTDLY
+15 YGSNTLDADIY
-26 DRTEVSGVNE
+26 DRTEISGVNE
-36 SGKSTI
+36 TGKSTI

-56 GREITGIRPHDKDGD
+56 GREITGIRPHDKGGN
-71 DIDGDITAEVTVEV
+71 DIDGDITAEVTVEI

-156 RALLADM
+156 RAILADM

-169 DDICNQFP
+169 DDISDMYP
-177 EFEALRTVL
+177 EFSPLKSVL
-186 QDGTVDELKKRCNT
+186 HDGTVDELKKRCNT
-200 QLYGTRGRNGT
+200 QLYGTRGRNGS
-211 KGLQDLLDEIPSR
+211 KGLQDQLDDIPTR
-224 IDEVSRQRVDIDLA
+224 IDEVSKRREDIDLA
-238 DLELKKKALLD
+238 ELELQKNALLE
-249 KLSENIKQQTD
+249 KLNDNIEQQND
-260 TQNSMKSY
+260 NQKSMKEY

-283 ALQQKAN
+283 TLQQKAN

-309 EHQKELLKADTISE
+309 EHQKELLKADTIRE
-323 EITALEKRI
+323 EITELEKRI
-332 AQYEQKRHDL
+332 AQYEQKRQDL

-349 NSLKFDENSL
+349 KSLKFDENSL
-359 ICSYCGQEYPEEKK
+359 VCSYCGQEYPEEKK
-373 EQLRAEF
+373 EQLRTEF
-380 DSHKAHELELITK
+380 DTHKAHELELITK
-393 EGSSCADRIKADK
+393 EGSSCADHIKADQ
-406 AELEHKREE
+406 AELEHKRKE

-424 RFEKEVS
+424 RLEKEIA
-431 IADNALN
+431 IADNSLN
-438 SIPTSVDI
+438 SIPASVDI

-454 VQSQIAE
+454 IQSQIAE
-461 KEAAMNK
+461 KEAAMNRYA
-468 FTDMNLLRIQLKGDE
+468 DMQSMRIELKCAE
-483 EQIRNDISVV
+483 EEIRADIEQVN
-493 DKSLASVSINESVDK
+493 KKLASVSINESIDK

-516 RRNIA
+516 RRDIA

-534 KRFSRKKNELLEADV
+534 KKFSRKKNELLEADV

-575 TYLGEPYS
+575 IYKGEPYS
-583 RNMNHGARILTEID
+583 RNMNHGAKILTEID
-597 ICNAFQKRCGVELP
+597 ICRAFQKKCGVELP
-611 IMVDDTESLDPW
+611 IMTDDTESLDPW

-634 FRRSDDASLK
+634 FRRSDDKELK
-644 VEEVKNGKSN
+644 VREM